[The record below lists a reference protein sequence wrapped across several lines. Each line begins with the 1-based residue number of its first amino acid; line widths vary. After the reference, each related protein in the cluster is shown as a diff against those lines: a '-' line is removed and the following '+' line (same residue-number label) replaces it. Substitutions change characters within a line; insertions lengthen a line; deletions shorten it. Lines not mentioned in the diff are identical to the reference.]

1 MSWIAGVGLTPFG
14 RLDGM
19 SSLDLMVEAATL
31 AINDAGLDRPRID
44 GLLCGYTM
52 TEPHV
57 MLSAQFGERFG
68 ITPSYAHAVQVGGAT
83 GGAAVM
89 LAHLVADAGVAKNVL
104 VVIGEN
110 RLSAGGRDATVKR
123 LSDTQHP
130 YEVAL
135 GMTVPAAY
143 GLIASRYM
151 HEYGLT
157 EEDFA
162 ELAVLM
168 RRHAA
173 LTPGAQYREPITV
186 ADVMRS
192 RPIAS
197 PLKLLDCSTICD
209 GAVALV
215 VSAER
220 RNEFG
225 VRILGGGQAHAHKY
239 ASSAKSLTS
248 FGGRQAL
255 DIALARTGLDL
266 ADVRYAGVYDSFT
279 ITLALLL
286 EELGLA
292 ERGASGAMACG
303 GWFDHDGTLPLNT
316 HGGLLSYGHCGAGGS
331 LVPFVETHLQMTGRA
346 AARQADDVSIAL
358 VHGDGGILSSH
369 VSVLLEQAA

>member
-1 MSWIAGVGLTPFG
+1 MSWITGVGLTPFG
-14 RLDGM
+14 RLEGM
-19 SSLDLMVEAATL
+19 SSLDLMLDAATL
-31 AINDAGLDRPRID
+31 AVADAGLDRARID
-44 GLLCGYTM
+44 GLVCGYTM

-89 LAHLVADAGVAKNVL
+89 LAHLVADAAVAQNIL

-173 LTPGAQYREPITV
+173 LTPGAQFRDPITV
-186 ADVMRS
+186 EDVMRS

-215 VSAER
+215 ISTER
-220 RNEFG
+220 RNAFG
-225 VRILGGGQAHAHKY
+225 VRVLGGGQAHAHKY
-239 ASSAKSLTS
+239 VSSAKSLTS

-255 DIALARTGLDL
+255 DIAFERTGLALGDI
-266 ADVRYAGVYDSFT
+266 RYAAVYDSFT

-292 ERGASGAMACG
+292 ERGASGQMARS
-303 GWFDHDGTLPLNT
+303 GWFNHDGALPLNT
-316 HGGLLSYGHCGAGGS
+316 HGGLLSYGHCGAAGS
-331 LVPFVETHLQMTGRA
+331 LAPFVEAQLQMTGRA
-346 AARQADDVSIAL
+346 GGRQVGDASIAL

-369 VSVLLEQAA
+369 VSVLLERTQ